1 MILSLPCPLPPK
13 GLLLPI
19 LDAEYALPPDDRG
32 TPCETGSKRGQD
44 DVIPFFE
51 TCPALILRLK
61 FQLSASVSSTVTE
74 ASTDPDRGNFSK
86 REMTLGEGEWILKSR
101 RWTSELFASCR
112 GPSGS
117 CTGSGIGP

>member
-44 DVIPFFE
+44 DVIPFFKGVLLE
-51 TCPALILRLK
+51 RFVKGDGNGSGRGIAVLLNIAEERL
-61 FQLSASVSSTVTE
+61 FRDTQ
-74 ASTDPDRGNFSK
+74 
-86 REMTLGEGEWILKSR
+86 
-101 RWTSELFASCR
+101 SCR
-112 GPSGS
+112 
-117 CTGSGIGP
+117 